1 MAVLGPQGWV
11 PLTADSGH
19 FPRVAAADSDHFLRV
34 AATSNTPAIAAP
46 RVIATVQL
54 NRWSAH
60 H

>member
-19 FPRVAAADSDHFLRV
+19 FPRV